1 MHPPMQAG
9 WIDLPHQIF
18 RPGDFALES
27 GAVIRDF
34 ELSYV
39 VHGEINA
46 ARSNV
51 VLALSAIASTHHRL
65 DFLIGAGGALDP
77 ARFAVI
83 AVDAIGN
90 GLSTS
95 PSTSTTQPGIRFP
108 QFSIRDM
115 VESQRTLLDHL
126 GIGQLRAV
134 VGASMG
140 GMQALQWGVSHPD
153 RMKHIVAMTPMAK
166 TAPWAAAIN
175 ETSRRAVMADP
186 GWYNGGT
193 RGWAAWVPLMQLLSG
208 RTPQQ
213 LESEFASVEAVQHWI
228 EARTA
233 WWLAQGFAP
242 VDWVYQSRAYD
253 AHDVGTTAGFAGDTA
268 RALASIRADAL
279 VLAAPLDLYN
289 PVEAAH
295 WAAAHIPTATLCGIP
310 SEWGHQAAS
319 AADQAAGTWLNAE
332 IGTFLARQAG
342 RTSPHK

>member
-1 MHPPMQAG
+1 MHPPPQAG
-9 WIDLPHQIF
+9 WIDRPHQVYH
-18 RPGDFALES
+18 PGDFALES

-46 ARSNV
+46 TRSNV

-65 DFLIGAGGALDP
+65 DFLIGAGRALDP
-77 ARFAVI
+77 ARFAII

-95 PSTSTTQPGIRFP
+95 PSTSTTQPGICFP

-115 VESQRTLLDHL
+115 VESQRALLDHL
-126 GIGQLRAV
+126 CIGQLQAV
-134 VGASMG
+134 IGASMG
-140 GMQALQWGVSHPD
+140 GMQALQWGVSHPH
-153 RMKHIVAMTPMAK
+153 RMRRIVAMTPMAK

-186 GWYNGGT
+186 DWATGGT

-208 RTPQQ
+208 RTPRQ
-213 LESEFASVEAVQHWI
+213 LQSEFASAEAVRGWI
-228 EARTA
+228 EARTT

-253 AHDVGTTAGFAGDTA
+253 AHDVGTSAGFAGDTA
-268 RALASIRADAL
+268 RALASIRADTL
-279 VLAAPLDLYN
+279 VLAGPLDLYN

-295 WAAAHIPTATLCGIP
+295 WAAANIPTASLREIP

-319 AADQAAGTWLNAE
+319 AADPIADAWLNAE
-332 IGTFLARQAG
+332 IATYL
-342 RTSPHK
+342 RT